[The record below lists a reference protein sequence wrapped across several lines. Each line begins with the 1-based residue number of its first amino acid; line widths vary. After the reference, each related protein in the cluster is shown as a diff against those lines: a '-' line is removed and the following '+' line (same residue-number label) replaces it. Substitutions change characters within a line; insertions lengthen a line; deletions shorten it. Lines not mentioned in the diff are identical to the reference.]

1 MNQNTAEAI
10 KAILRS
16 DQTVSAQDLARI
28 LDVCRNPQITTQTP
42 PGNARSARQ
51 FLTPK
56 QAAQALSTS
65 LRTVWRLAER
75 GEIRRVKLGTKTTR
89 FVLDDIEG
97 LADP

>member
-10 KAILRS
+10 KAILKA

-28 LDVCRNPQITTQTP
+28 LDVCRNPQIASSAP
-42 PGNARSARQ
+42 PAITRGTRQ

-65 LRTVWRLAER
+65 IRTIWRLAER
-75 GEIRRVKLGTKTTR
+75 GELRRIKLGTKTTR
-89 FVLDDIEG
+89 FVLDDIDR
-97 LADP
+97 LAAP